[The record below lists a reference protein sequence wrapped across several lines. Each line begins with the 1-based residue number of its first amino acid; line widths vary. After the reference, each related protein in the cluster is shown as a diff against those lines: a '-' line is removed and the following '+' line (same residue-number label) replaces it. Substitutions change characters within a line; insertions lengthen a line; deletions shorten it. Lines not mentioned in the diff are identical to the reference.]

1 MPTQLSQLSWRTGL
15 IGAAIILVAF
25 AAARWALNIVW
36 PTSSAHRPVVTSV
49 RPLAPV
55 TRTSV
60 AIAPVAIRLD
70 AIRDALEAQAPRE
83 FTGKAEVPPMPLLGN
98 ADFGWSVA
106 RGALTVTGAPE
117 RLSVS
122 SSLDGSFRAS
132 GQLGGDAR
140 DLSTG
145 ISNLIS
151 GFLGGSSAPPNSQPQ
166 PRIQSNDTEQR
177 AEIRGSTTVSAKPQ
191 LMKEWRID
199 PNLEAQVTMENAS
212 LSFMGVRLS
221 IPEQVKPLLER
232 AVNEQVMALQS
243 HLRSDPFIEVA
254 ARQEWART
262 CRSIS
267 LGASAP
273 GMPNLWLEV
282 KPVRAFAAQ
291 PRIDERAV
299 TLTLGMQSETRI
311 VPTET
316 KPDCPFPAEL
326 EIVREPDQGRFSLA
340 VPIDIPF
347 TEASRTLTAQLKGK
361 VFPED
366 KTSAFTATI
375 KSVDIAASGDRLL
388 ISVGLRANENKS
400 WFGFGASATIYLW
413 GRPALDPERQVLRL
427 NDFTLDIQSE
437 AVFGVLGIA
446 ARAAVPYLEKLLAE
460 NSVIEIAPIA
470 RIARKSI
477 DAVVAEFQQR
487 SDEVRVDARVEDLR
501 LTGLEYDSKTLRV
514 IAEADGTIRA
524 EVTKLAP
531 Q

>member
-1 MPTQLSQLSWRTGL
+1 LSQLSWRTGL

-25 AAARWALNIVW
+25 AAALWALNIVW
-36 PTSSAHRPVVTSV
+36 PTSSGHRPADTSV
-49 RPLAPV
+49 PPLAPV

-70 AIRDALEAQAPRE
+70 AIRDALEAKAPRE
-83 FTGKAEVPPMPLLGN
+83 FTGKAEVPPNPLLGN

-106 RGALTVTGAPE
+106 RGSLTVKGAPE

-151 GFLGGSSAPPNSQPQ
+151 GFLGGSPAPPNSQPQ

-199 PNLEAQVTMENAS
+199 PNLEAQVTLENAS
-212 LSFMGVRLS
+212 LSFMGVRLN
-221 IPEQVKPLLER
+221 IPDQVKPLLER
-232 AVNEQVMALQS
+232 AVDEQVMTLQS

-311 VPTET
+311 VPNET
-316 KPDCPFPAEL
+316 KPDCPFPEEL

-375 KSVDIAASGDRLL
+375 NSVDIAASGDRLL

-437 AVFGVLGIA
+437 AVFSVLGIA

-470 RIARKSI
+470 GIARKSI

-514 IAEADGTIRA
+514 IAEADGTVRA
-524 EVTKLAP
+524 EVTKLAL